1 MVQLSRSRIKERVEY
16 PSRGGLWTRCRVL
29 HEPVETAT
37 WRRSHEL
44 GHTTYTPHLP
54 HTSSTTR
61 LINHIPQQPHT
72 SHQPRHATLALT
84 HTDASYLDGHASSLT
99 PPVARTQTDAQCHAE
114 GDAAEGTRSSA
125 AAAPPPSPPREE
137 RLRYLVTSHALV
149 LSRQYYYKLVNL
161 KELYDIQ

>member
-44 GHTTYTPHLP
+44 GHTTTHLINHTPHQP
-54 HTSSTTR
+54 HASSTTY
-61 LINHIPQQPHT
+61 LNNHTP
-72 SHQPRHATLALT
+72 HQPRHATLALT

-99 PPVARTQTDAQCHAE
+99 PPVARTKTAARRHTE